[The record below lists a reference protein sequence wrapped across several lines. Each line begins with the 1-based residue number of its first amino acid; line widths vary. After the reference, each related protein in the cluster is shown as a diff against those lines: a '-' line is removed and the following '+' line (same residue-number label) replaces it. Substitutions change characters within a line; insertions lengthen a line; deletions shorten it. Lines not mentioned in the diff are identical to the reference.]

1 MVTYRMLLIV
11 VQYWLPLETELQ
23 GSWISR
29 GFQAI
34 WISRGFQAMIS
45 RLFLTFP

>member
-29 GFQAI
+29 GFQA
-34 WISRGFQAMIS
+34 MIS